1 MQTQIKEYT
10 HIDKLVHVITKGKA
24 SELLSASYWVS
35 ILALKHSRSIFSAG
49 GFTFTKHSELAISF
63 FCLTLPFLQVFS

>member
-10 HIDKLVHVITKGKA
+10 HIDKLVHVITRGKA

-35 ILALKHSRSIFSAG
+35 VLALKHSSSMFSAG
-49 GFTFTKHSELAISF
+49 GNIYFH
-63 FCLTLPFLQVFS
+63 